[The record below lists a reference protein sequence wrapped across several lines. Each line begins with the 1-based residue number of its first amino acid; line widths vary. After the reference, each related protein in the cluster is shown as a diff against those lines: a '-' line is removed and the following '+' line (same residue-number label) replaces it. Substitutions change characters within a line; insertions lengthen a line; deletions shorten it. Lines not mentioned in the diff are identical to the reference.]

1 MRLKTHLVFVAAVLA
16 IGLLIGWA
24 FLPGV
29 WYAGLRKP
37 GFTPPN
43 WLFGPAWT
51 TLYVLIGIAGA
62 RTWERGGLAVGLWFL
77 QMALNF
83 LWSPAFFG
91 AQNPGLGLMVILP
104 LLAVILVF
112 IRERWNRDRIAT
124 LLFVP
129 YALWVA
135 FASALNIGIWWLN

>member
-1 MRLKTHLVFVAAVLA
+1 MRLKTHLVFVVAVLA

-24 FLPGV
+24 FLPGA

-37 GFTPPN
+37 FFTPPN

-83 LWSPAFFG
+83 LWSPFFFG
-91 AQNPGLGLMVILP
+91 AQNPGLGLMIILP
-104 LLAVILVF
+104 LLAVILIF
-112 IRERWNRDRIAT
+112 IRERWNRDRVAA

-129 YALWVA
+129 YALWVG